1 MNDNE
6 LDEMLNRWKVPATRD
21 SLRENL
27 RAGLA
32 ALPVRTNRAGLLR
45 RLADAASKVRISRLA
60 VATLG
65 AAALLFAI
73 IQRSPQTVTMA
84 SPTFRVPFYVEFE
97 FARYADDGSL
107 PHQSRVTSFPYGGH
121 EIVMSVRESGDSLL
135 NAVRGIAGSIR
146 TQLILAMP
154 SIVLPKEPPMTEPDW
169 FAGFVSSGCSNG
181 KTVVGHETIAGHET
195 TVVQS
200 GSPRYRIRVWMAP
213 DLACFALKLT
223 DELQEPNG
231 TYRLKL
237 RKEAVKVTM
246 SP

>member
-6 LDEMLNRWKVPATRD
+6 LEELLDQWKVPPMRD

-27 RAGLA
+27 RAGFA
-32 ALPVRTNRAGLLR
+32 AIPVRANRAGLLC
-45 RLADAASKVRISRLA
+45 RLADAAPKIRINRLA
-60 VATLG
+60 VATI
-65 AAALLFAI
+65 AAVALLFAI
-73 IQRSPQTVTMA
+73 IQRSPQTVRMA
-84 SPTFRVPFYVEFE
+84 SPVFRIPFYVEFE

-181 KTVVGHETIAGHET
+181 QTMVGRETIAGHET

-200 GSPRYRIRVWMAP
+200 GSP
-213 DLACFALKLT
+213 
-223 DELQEPNG
+223 G
-231 TYRLKL
+231 
-237 RKEAVKVTM
+237 
-246 SP
+246 